1 MIYTTLLLIGALG
14 LFAQAV
20 FGLGHGHAGGHQ
32 AGGHGHGAGGHGAHG
47 QGTHAPTHG
56 HGAHGQ
62 AGQNGQ
68 TAQAQH
74 GQNSQSRTAQAEL
87 HGGHGASQIWTLLSP
102 LTIFSVCL
110 GVGATGLLLRP
121 QHWAGALTALA
132 AIVGGLLFYGLV
144 IRPLWALVFRFAS
157 TPGTALEGAVAGE
170 CEALGRFDA
179 QGRGMVK
186 LSIDGQRAR
195 VLAFLEE
202 SDRSQAVTPGE
213 QLTVISVDTRANTCR
228 VARL

>member
-20 FGLGHGHAGGHQ
+20 FGLGHGHAGGHH
-32 AGGHGHGAGGHGAHG
+32 AGGHGHGAGGHDAHG
-47 QGTHAPTHG
+47 YGTHAPTHG
-56 HGAHGQ
+56 HG
-62 AGQNGQ
+62 
-68 TAQAQH
+68 AQAQH
-74 GQNSQSRTAQAEL
+74 GQNSQSRTAQTEL
-87 HGGHGASQIWTLLSP
+87 HGRHGASEIWTLLSP

-110 GVGATGLLLRP
+110 GVGATGLLVRP
-121 QHWAGALTALA
+121 QHWAGVWTALA
-132 AIVGGLLFYGLV
+132 AIIGGLLFYGLA
-144 IRPLWALVFRFAS
+144 IRPLWGLVFRFAS
-157 TPGTALEGAVAGE
+157 TPGAALEGAVAGQ

-179 QGRGMVK
+179 QGRGLVK

-213 QLTVISVDTRANTCR
+213 HLTVISVDTRANTCR

>member
-20 FGLGHGHAGGHQ
+20 LGLGHGHAGAHH
-32 AGGHGHGAGGHGAHG
+32 AGGHGHGAGGQGAHG
-47 QGTHAPTHG
+47 HGTHVHAPSHAA
-56 HGAHGQ
+56 HAHHGQ
-62 AGQNGQ
+62 DG
-68 TAQAQH
+68 
-74 GQNSQSRTAQAEL
+74 QSRTAQAEL
-87 HGGHGASQIWTLLSP
+87 HGGHGASEIWTLLSP

-110 GVGATGLLLRP
+110 GVGATGLLLKS
-121 QHWAGALTALA
+121 QHWTGALTALA
-132 AIVGGLLFYGLV
+132 AIVGGMVFYGLV
-144 IRPLWALVFRFAS
+144 IRPLWGLVFQFAS
-157 TPGTALEGAVAGE
+157 TPGAALEGAVAGQ

-195 VLAFLEE
+195 VLAFLEPD
-202 SDRSQAVTPGE
+202 DRAQAVTAGE
-213 QLTVISVDTRANTCR
+213 QLTVMSVDTRANTCR

>member
-1 MIYTTLLLIGALG
+1 MMYTTLLLIGALG
-14 LFAQAV
+14 LLAQAV
-20 FGLGHGHAGGHQ
+20 FGLGHGHAGAHH
-32 AGGHGHGAGGHGAHG
+32 AGGHGHGASGHGAHG
-47 QGTHAPTHG
+47 HGANAHAPS
-56 HGAHGQ
+56 HGAQAH
-62 AGQNGQ
+62 AGQNG
-68 TAQAQH
+68 
-74 GQNSQSRTAQAEL
+74 QSRTAQAEL
-87 HGGHGASQIWTLLSP
+87 HGGHGASEIWTLLSP

-110 GVGATGLLLRP
+110 GIGATGLLLRP

-132 AIVGGLLFYGLV
+132 AVVGGLLFYGLV
-144 IRPLWALVFRFAS
+144 IRPLWGLVFGFAS

-202 SDRSQAVTPGE
+202 SDRAQPVTPGE
-213 QLTVISVDTRANTCR
+213 PLTVISVDTRANTCR
-228 VARL
+228 VTRL

>member
-14 LFAQAV
+14 LLAQAL
-20 FGLGHGHAGGHQ
+20 FGLGHGHAGGHH
-32 AGGHGHGAGGHGAHG
+32 AGGHAHGAGAHGHGAATHGSSTSAHAQGHGTQAH
-47 QGTHAPTHG
+47 H
-56 HGAHGQ
+56 
-62 AGQNGQ
+62 GQNGQ
-68 TAQAQH
+68 NRA
-74 GQNSQSRTAQAEL
+74 AQAEL
-87 HGGHGASQIWTLLSP
+87 HGGHGASEIWTLLSP
-102 LTIFSVCL
+102 LTLFSVCL
-110 GVGATGLLLRP
+110 GVGATGLLVGP
-121 QHWAGALTALA
+121 QHWARVLTAIAA
-132 AIVGGLLFYGLV
+132 AIGGLLFYVLV
-144 IRPLWALVFRFAS
+144 IRPLWELVFRFAS
-157 TPGTALEGAVAGE
+157 TPGMALEGAVAGE

-202 SDRSQAVTPGE
+202 SDRAQAVTPGE